1 MRTPRRAGEME
12 LPMGKGTY
20 LGGHSKIF
28 VSGSGT
34 AWEVPDLPA
43 QQPDHSRRD
52 RWHEE
57 MVGGERKVSKQG
69 RSFLSMCA
77 IAFHDDV
84 LTDSN
89 PKPPPVLQK
98 QVRLSGGNRK
108 WIVSDPDR
116 LRLFEKFLN
125 RTKSSQ

>member
-1 MRTPRRAGEME
+1 
-12 LPMGKGTY
+12 MGKGTY
-20 LGGHSKIF
+20 VGGHSKIF

-34 AWEVPDLPA
+34 VWEVPDLPA
-43 QQPDHSRRD
+43 QQPDDLRRD
-52 RWHEE
+52 RWDDEI
-57 MVGGERKVSKQG
+57 VGGERKVRKQG

-77 IAFHDDV
+77 MAFRRDI

-98 QVRLSGGNRK
+98 QVRLAGGNRE
-108 WIVSDPDR
+108 WIVRDPHR

-125 RTKSSQ
+125 RTNSS